1 VLRQG
6 GRKQGAHGIHV
17 GIGRGQSLLQTQ
29 QGFAAV
35 QHVTQGHSIR
45 HCIGSRFRQR
55 NEATMDILITHGGL
69 ARTRSMHVRPTQL
82 WLILSALVVTML
94 LLSGTVYHFV
104 FLKAVR
110 DGWPVVSQ
118 IVGPVLGRD
127 AVQRERFTR
136 ENLDAMAQKVG
147 ELQAKLLKL
156 EAVGDRVAG
165 LAGIKPEEL
174 RALDDAG
181 KAPTSSAPAPATA
194 RAAVDGRGGPF
205 VPAKG
210 QPSEQINQLMS
221 QLDSQADRSGDVFVL
236 VESRLLTKRLEMLMV
251 PSIAPVDGTVGSG
264 FGFRIDPFNRRAAL
278 HTGLDFPAPIGT
290 PIHAA
295 AGGRVIEAEH
305 DGAYGLALQIDHG
318 KGLVTRYGHTS
329 QILVKPGDLVR
340 RGQEVALVGST
351 GRSTGPHLHFEVL
364 LEDVPQDP
372 AKFLARGESLDA
384 AERVSAAVT
393 PAVRHRKSR

>member
-1 VLRQG
+1 
-6 GRKQGAHGIHV
+6 
-17 GIGRGQSLLQTQ
+17 
-29 QGFAAV
+29 
-35 QHVTQGHSIR
+35 
-45 HCIGSRFRQR
+45 
-55 NEATMDILITHGGL
+55 MDILITHGGL
-69 ARTRSMHVRPTQL
+69 ARTRSMHVRPAQL
-82 WLILSALVVTML
+82 WLILSALVVAML

-118 IVGPVLGRD
+118 IVGPVVGRD
-127 AVQRERFTR
+127 AVQRERYTR

-156 EAVGDRVAG
+156 EAVGERVAG

-181 KAPTSSAPAPATA
+181 KAPASSTPLPA
-194 RAAVDGRGGPF
+194 AAGGRGGPF
-205 VPAKG
+205 VPAQG
-210 QPSEQINQLMS
+210 QPGEQISQLMS
-221 QLDSQADRSGDVFVL
+221 QLDNQADRSGDVFVL
-236 VESRLLTKRLEMLMV
+236 VESRLLTKRLEMVMV
-251 PSIAPVDGTVGSG
+251 PSMAPVDGAVGSG

-295 AGGRVIEAEH
+295 AGGRVIEAEQ

-318 KGLVTRYGHTS
+318 NGLVTRYGHTS
-329 QILVKPGDLVR
+329 QILVQPGDVVR
-340 RGQEVALVGST
+340 RGQQVALVGST

-364 LEDVPQDP
+364 LGGVPQDP

-384 AERVSAAVT
+384 AERASAAVT
-393 PAVRHRKSR
+393 PAVRRRKSR

>member
-1 VLRQG
+1 
-6 GRKQGAHGIHV
+6 
-17 GIGRGQSLLQTQ
+17 
-29 QGFAAV
+29 
-35 QHVTQGHSIR
+35 
-45 HCIGSRFRQR
+45 
-55 NEATMDILITHGGL
+55 MDILITHGGL

-82 WLILSALVVTML
+82 WLILSALVVAML

-194 RAAVDGRGGPF
+194 PAAVDGRGGPF

-210 QPSEQINQLMS
+210 QPGEQINQLMS

-264 FGFRIDPFNRRAAL
+264 FGFRIDPFNRHAAL

-295 AGGRVIEAEH
+295 AGGRVIEAEQ

-318 KGLVTRYGHTS
+318 NGLVTRYGHTS

-384 AERVSAAVT
+384 AERASAAVT
-393 PAVRHRKSR
+393 PAVSRRKSR